1 MIKQSSFEPCK
12 WGKNA
17 HVQTFWPTIIERHQQ
32 ISYIHQRLETEDG
45 DFLDLAWSALP
56 VGNCTSPILVL
67 FHGLEGSVESP
78 YIKRIFKAAR
88 SEGWVAILMH
98 FRGCSGEPNKKI
110 RRYHSGETADTDFLL
125 HYLKKRFPRAPL
137 FAVGFSLG
145 GNALL
150 KYQGEKKE
158 NSPLKAAIAVSVPF
172 KLDSCATKLET
183 GFSRVYQK
191 YLMSCLKSNIKK
203 KMSLLDYSDYIS
215 LSEDQIDQLKTFREF
230 DEHITAPIHGFK
242 GADDYYEKCSSR
254 QYLKDIKNR
263 TLIIQAKDDP
273 FISVDAIPGKQELSE
288 DVTLE
293 LSERGGHVGF
303 ISGGGLFTPRYWL
316 EERIPR
322 YIKDRLADRID

>member
-17 HVQTFWPTIIERHQQ
+17 HIQTFWPTIIERLQQ
-32 ISYIHQRLETEDG
+32 ISFIPQRLETEDG
-45 DFLDLAWSALP
+45 DFLDLAWSAIP
-56 VGNCTSPILVL
+56 VGNCTSPVLVL

-78 YIKRIFKAAR
+78 YIKRLFRAAR
-88 SEGWVAILMH
+88 KEGWVAILMH

-110 RRYHSGETADTDFLL
+110 RRYHSGDTSDTDFLL
-125 HYLKKRFPRAPL
+125 RYLKKRFPKAPL
-137 FAVGFSLG
+137 FAIGFSLG

-158 NSPLKAAIAVSVPF
+158 HNPLRAAIAVSVPF
-172 KLDSCATKLET
+172 KLDSCAAKLET

-191 YLMSCLKSNIKK
+191 YLMSFLKNNIKK

-215 LSEDQIDQLKTFREF
+215 LSEDQIDKLKTFREF
-230 DEHITAPIHGFK
+230 DEYITAPIHGFK
-242 GADDYYEKCSSR
+242 GADDYYEKCSSK

-273 FISVDAIPGKQELSE
+273 FISEDAIPTQQELSE
-288 DVTLE
+288 NVTLE
-293 LSERGGHVGF
+293 LSDRGGHAGF
-303 ISGGGLFTPRYWL
+303 ISGGSVFSPHYWL
-316 EERIPR
+316 EERIPG
-322 YIKDRLADRID
+322 YIKDRLANRID